1 MSNELLLLFAAF
13 VGGFIFIKAGT
24 TYTQRLTRTAIVCV
38 VVGLLIAAWY

>member
-1 MSNELLLLFAAF
+1 MTTELLFTFAAF
-13 VGGFIFIKAGT
+13 IAGFYFIKAGA